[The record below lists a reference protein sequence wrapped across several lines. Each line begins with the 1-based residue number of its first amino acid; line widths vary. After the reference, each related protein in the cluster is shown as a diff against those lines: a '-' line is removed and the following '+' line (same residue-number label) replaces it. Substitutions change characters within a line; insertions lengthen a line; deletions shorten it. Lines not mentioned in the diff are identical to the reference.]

1 MLSILLSLSLAAAL
15 ATVAD
20 TFAING
26 DMQAAKRD

>member
-20 TFAING
+20 TFAIG
-26 DMQAAKRD
+26 